1 MVGRTS
7 GGAQVQIALLAKALA
22 LKGHDV
28 VVIDPFSNGGDF
40 VTPEGVR
47 LLTVPGWNNGLPG
60 LRMFTNR
67 LPALYKLFRAQKAD
81 FYYVR
86 TRAYVHL
93 ANYLAAR
100 KTGGKLIVAVAS
112 DIDVQSYGNQY
123 RNEYKGSLSLFNY
136 LGVNLPNDIATKFL
150 QRNADIVLL
159 QHAGQNSNLESA
171 RGRVMVFPNIID
183 KTNVPKASQ
192 PAQDYFVHVGSLS
205 ILKGADNLYRLV
217 NMVKDNLPIVVVG
230 QPNDSKSEGILQ
242 KLKEKRNVVL
252 RGRLSH
258 AETLEVIANAKA
270 LINTSNFEGFPNIFL
285 EAWASGVPV
294 ISLNVNPGDVFN
306 RYPLGVYCEGDF
318 SKMKA
323 AMEANGRDEIDKEQV
338 TSYIDHYHDFSTAA
352 DRLLALLTAPAATPS
367 NKKSR
372 TVAGAGSFENQ
383 YL

>member
-28 VVIDPFSNGGDF
+28 VVIDPFSNGEDF

-112 DIDVQSYGNQY
+112 DIDVQRYSQQY
-123 RNEYKGSLSLFNY
+123 RNEYKGSLSLANY

-171 RGRVMVFPNIID
+171 RGKVAVFPNIID
-183 KTNVPKASQ
+183 KTKVPTASQ
-192 PAQDYFVHVGSLS
+192 PAKDYFVHVGSLS
-205 ILKGADNLYRLV
+205 MLKGADNLHRLV
-217 NMVKDNLPIVVVG
+217 NLVNDSLPIVVVG
-230 QPNDSKSEGILQ
+230 QANDSKSEIILQ
-242 KLKEKRNVVL
+242 KLREKKNVIL

-258 AETLEVIANAKA
+258 TETLEVIANAKA

-294 ISLNVNPGDVFN
+294 ISLNVNPGNVFN
-306 RYPLGVYCEGDF
+306 RYPLGVYCDGDF
-318 SKMKA
+318 TKMKA
-323 AMEANGRDEIDKEQV
+323 AMETNTVDEMDKEQV
-338 TSYIDHYHDFSTAA
+338 RSYIDQYHDFSTAA
-352 DRLLALLTAPAATPS
+352 DRLLTLLTAPAAMPTD
-367 NKKSR
+367 KKTRS
-372 TVAGAGSFENQ
+372 VAGSFENQ
-383 YL
+383 LL